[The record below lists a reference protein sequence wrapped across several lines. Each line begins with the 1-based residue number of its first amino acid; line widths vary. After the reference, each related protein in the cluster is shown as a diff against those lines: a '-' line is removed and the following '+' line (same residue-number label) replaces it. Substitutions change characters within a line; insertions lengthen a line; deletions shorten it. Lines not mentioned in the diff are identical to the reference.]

1 VWGGGA
7 RAVRREGN
15 FGGKKGLTCK
25 IRHLGGQNGKTQ
37 HGPKVTSS
45 STRSSWR
52 SPPRPRPSGRCPPR
66 RAVIFDDF
74 LDSHGIQLTPPYT
87 PVGPAHDACASSSE
101 QHGHEGRVAYWPTG
115 ATRRMAAWWSAL
127 LTRGPRRV
135 GIVSNRLARRC
146 RRSRRRSC
154 GSAGRVAACADHR
167 EGKHPNCQISAGG
180 LESAGSWPNLVAS
193 SQRQPGARV
202 ACM

>member
-1 VWGGGA
+1 MHHHHPTPSPTKRLTPPSRRISQKRLRQLEASGGRTEAAVAPKPLQFRLLDAVLFDEVRLWSRRVWACSHGVWRGGG

-25 IRHLGGQNGKTQ
+25 ICHLGGQNGKTQ
-37 HGPKVTSS
+37 RGPKVTSS

-87 PVGPAHDACASSSE
+87 PVGWCPPGPVAD
-101 QHGHEGRVAYWPTG
+101 EG
-115 ATRRMAAWWSAL
+115 L
-127 LTRGPRRV
+127 
-135 GIVSNRLARRC
+135 
-146 RRSRRRSC
+146 
-154 GSAGRVAACADHR
+154 GREC
-167 EGKHPNCQISAGG
+167 
-180 LESAGSWPNLVAS
+180 
-193 SQRQPGARV
+193 
-202 ACM
+202 